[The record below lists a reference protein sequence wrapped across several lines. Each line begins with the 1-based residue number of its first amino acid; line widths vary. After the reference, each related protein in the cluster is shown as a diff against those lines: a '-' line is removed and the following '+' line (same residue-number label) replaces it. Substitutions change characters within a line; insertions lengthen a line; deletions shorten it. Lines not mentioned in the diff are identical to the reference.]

1 MGERSGVEMVVGG
14 GNGGE
19 DYWMKGLNSVS
30 GKVLFYFLEIREMIE
45 RESYRFF
52 QGGGV
57 SILIRNL
64 LK

>member
-30 GKVLFYFLEIREMIE
+30 DKVLFFFFFLEIREMIE

-52 QGGGV
+52 
-57 SILIRNL
+57 
-64 LK
+64 